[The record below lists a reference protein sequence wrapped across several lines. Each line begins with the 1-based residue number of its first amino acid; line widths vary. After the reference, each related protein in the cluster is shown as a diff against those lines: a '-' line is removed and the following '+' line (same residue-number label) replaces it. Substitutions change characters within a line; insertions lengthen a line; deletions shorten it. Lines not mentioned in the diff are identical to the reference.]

1 MQVFGIVGWK
11 NNGKTTLTERLISQ
25 LTLRGYKVSSVKHA
39 HHNVDIDEPGRDSY
53 RHRAA
58 GAKQTLLAT
67 DKRWALMHEYREQP
81 HLELAQ
87 LLHLFEPCDLVI
99 VEGYKGAEHPK
110 LEVVRNLNKRGFLA
124 NQMPNI
130 VAIATDKEDLA
141 INLPQLDINN
151 IQQVADFVLQH
162 TGLLTNTFEPSL
174 SAMPTMPPMPPVPAM
189 PAIPTKASNDC
200 YSSDQLLLPATVV
213 WQRMQAAVSTLVSSE
228 TLAIGECINRRLA
241 ADVTTA
247 YDSPRFNNVAVDG
260 YAFNYDAF
268 IHCHQLSLPLMA
280 QEANAGGSA
289 KLHLTSG
296 HCIRVLTGAR
306 MPLGADTVVMQED
319 VTITQ
324 HKDPAKDT
332 AEGITNVTLPND
344 CKAGTNWRPKG
355 EDVKAG
361 DIIINKGQQIRPQDI
376 GLAAAAGHAQLSV
389 YKKVKVALFSTG
401 NEVYELGEKL
411 PEDGIYDVNRHL
423 LKALL
428 TSLHCDV
435 TDLGILADDYDIVS
449 SALSEASKDHQ
460 LIITS
465 GGASTGSHDHVAAVL
480 KDIGVVH
487 GWRLAIK
494 PGRPLAFGNI
504 AKAFFLGLPGN
515 PVAAN
520 VCTLMFGQ
528 PLIRAIGGGG
538 WQRPKS
544 YFQKLGFDVNKK
556 AGRTEWLRVYQAVQ
570 SDGEI
575 LLKRSAS
582 HGSGILTSM
591 TRADG
596 LVEVDEATTSLPQGS
611 LVKFIP
617 FTSFGIGD
625 A

>member
-1 MQVFGIVGWK
+1 MHVFGVVGWK
-11 NNGKTTLTERLISQ
+11 NNGKTTLVERLISQ
-25 LTLRGYKVSSVKHA
+25 LTQMGYKVSSVKHA

-58 GAKQTLLAT
+58 GATQTLLAT
-67 DKRWALMHEYREQP
+67 EKRWALMHEYRNQEVP
-81 HLELAQ
+81 KLTQ

-124 NQMPNI
+124 DLMPNI
-130 VAIATDKEDLA
+130 VAVATDKDDLD

-162 TGLLTNTFEPSL
+162 TGLVAKTTNL
-174 SAMPTMPPMPPVPAM
+174 
-189 PAIPTKASNDC
+189 KQASNDC
-200 YSSDQLLLPATVV
+200 YSPDQQLLAASTV
-213 WQRMQAAVSTLVSSE
+213 WQRMQDAVSTQVQSE
-228 TLAIGECINRRLA
+228 TLALGECINRRLA
-241 ADVTTA
+241 EDVTTA
-247 YDSPRFNNVAVDG
+247 YDSPRFDNVAVDG
-260 YAFNYDAF
+260 YAFN
-268 IHCHQLSLPLMA
+268 HQELSSSLALPLMTA
-280 QEANAGGSA
+280 EANAGGSA
-289 KLHLTSG
+289 KLSLEKN

-306 MPLGADTVVMQED
+306 MPAGANTVVMQED
-319 VTITQ
+319 VLIV
-324 HKDPAKDT
+324 DN
-332 AEGITNVTLPND
+332 NVTMPAD
-344 CKAGTNWRPKG
+344 YKAGGNWRPKG

-376 GLAAAAGHAQLSV
+376 GLAAAAGHAQLKV
-389 YKKVKVALFSTG
+389 YTKVKVALFSTG
-401 NEVYELGEKL
+401 NEVYELGEEL

-428 TSLHCDV
+428 TSLHCEV
-435 TDLGILADDYDIVS
+435 TDLGILADDYDVVS
-449 SALSEASKDHQ
+449 NALSAASENHQ

-480 KDIGVVH
+480 KDIGEVH

-494 PGRPLAFGNI
+494 PGRPLAFGKVGNS
-504 AKAFFLGLPGN
+504 FFLGLPGN

-544 YFQKLGFDVNKK
+544 YFQKLGFDVKKK
-556 AGRTEWLRVYQAVQ
+556 AGRREWLRVYQEVQ
-570 SDGEI
+570 SNGEI

-596 LVEVDEATTSLPQGS
+596 LVEVDEATSSLPQGS
-611 LVKFIP
+611 LVDFIP
-617 FTSFGIGD
+617 FASFGIGD

>member
-1 MQVFGIVGWK
+1 MQVFGVVGWK
-11 NNGKTTLTERLISQ
+11 NNGKTTLVERLISQ
-25 LTLRGYKVSSVKHA
+25 LTLMGYKVSSVKHA
-39 HHNVDIDEPGRDSY
+39 HHDVDIDEPGRDSY

-58 GAKQTLLAT
+58 GATETLLAT
-67 DKRWALMHEYREQP
+67 DKRWALMHEYREQEVP
-81 HLELAQ
+81 KLTQ
-87 LLHLFEPCDLVI
+87 LLDLFEPCDLVI

-124 NQMPNI
+124 EIMPNI
-130 VAIATDKEDLA
+130 VAVATDKNDLD

-151 IQQVADFVLQH
+151 IQQVAEFVLQH
-162 TGLLTNTFEPSL
+162 TGFLGKAAKPAEP
-174 SAMPTMPPMPPVPAM
+174 TVPA
-189 PAIPTKASNDC
+189 KASNDC
-200 YSSDQLLLPATVV
+200 YSPDQQLMPAPVV
-213 WQRMQAAVSTLVSSE
+213 WQRMQDAVSTQVSCE

-241 ADVTTA
+241 QDVTTS

-260 YAFNYDAF
+260 YAFNYDDLTSSNN
-268 IHCHQLSLPLMA
+268 LSLPLMTA
-280 QEANAGGSA
+280 EANAGGSA
-289 KLHLTSG
+289 KLSLASG

-306 MPLGADTVVMQED
+306 MPLGANTVAMQED
-319 VTITQ
+319 VTIANPETNN
-324 HKDPAKDT
+324 A
-332 AEGITNVTLPND
+332 AVTNVTFPSD
-344 CKAGTNWRPKG
+344 CKAGGNWRPKG

-376 GLAAAAGHAQLSV
+376 GLAAAAGHAQLKV
-389 YKKVKVALFSTG
+389 YTKVKVALFSTG
-401 NEVYELGEKL
+401 NEVYELGEEL

-428 TSLHCDV
+428 KSLHCEV
-435 TDLGILADDYDIVS
+435 TDLGILADDYNLVRD
-449 SALSEASKDHQ
+449 ALSAASQNHQ

-480 KDIGVVH
+480 KDIGEVH

-494 PGRPLAFGNI
+494 PGRPLAFGKVGN
-504 AKAFFLGLPGN
+504 ALFLGLPGN

-520 VCTLMFGQ
+520 VCTLMFGH

-544 YFQKLGFDVNKK
+544 YFQKLGFDVKKK
-556 AGRTEWLRVYQAVQ
+556 AGRREWLRVYQDVQ
-570 SDGEI
+570 NNGET

-596 LVEVDEATTSLPQGS
+596 LVEIDEATSGLPQGS
-611 LVKFIP
+611 LVSFIP
-617 FTSFGIGD
+617 FASFGIGD

>member
-1 MQVFGIVGWK
+1 MHVFGVVGWK
-11 NNGKTTLTERLISQ
+11 NNGKTTLVERLISQ
-25 LTLRGYKVSSVKHA
+25 LTQMGYKVSSVKHA

-58 GAKQTLLAT
+58 GATQTLLAT
-67 DKRWALMHEYREQP
+67 EKRWALMHEYRNQEVP
-81 HLELAQ
+81 KLTQ

-124 NQMPNI
+124 DLMPNI
-130 VAIATDKEDLA
+130 VAVATDKDDLD

-162 TGLLTNTFEPSL
+162 TGLVAKTTNL
-174 SAMPTMPPMPPVPAM
+174 
-189 PAIPTKASNDC
+189 KQASNDC
-200 YSSDQLLLPATVV
+200 YSPDQQLLAASTV
-213 WQRMQAAVSTLVSSE
+213 WQRMQDAVSTQVPSE
-228 TLAIGECINRRLA
+228 TLALGECINRRLA
-241 ADVTTA
+241 EDVTTA
-247 YDSPRFNNVAVDG
+247 YDSPRFDNVAVDG
-260 YAFNYDAF
+260 YAFN
-268 IHCHQLSLPLMA
+268 HQELSSSLTLPLMTA
-280 QEANAGGSA
+280 EANAGGSA
-289 KLHLTSG
+289 KLSLEKN

-306 MPLGADTVVMQED
+306 MPAGADTVVMQED
-319 VTITQ
+319 VLIVDNLVTM
-324 HKDPAKDT
+324 PADH
-332 AEGITNVTLPND
+332 
-344 CKAGTNWRPKG
+344 KAGGNWRPKG

-376 GLAAAAGHAQLSV
+376 GLAAAAGHAKLKV
-389 YKKVKVALFSTG
+389 YTKVKVALFSTG
-401 NEVYELGEKL
+401 NEVYELGEEL

-428 TSLHCDV
+428 TSLHCEV
-435 TDLGILADDYDIVS
+435 TDLGILADDYNVVS
-449 SALSEASKDHQ
+449 DALSAASQNHQ

-480 KDIGVVH
+480 KSIGEVH

-494 PGRPLAFGNI
+494 PGRPLAFG
-504 AKAFFLGLPGN
+504 KVGDSFFLGLPGN

-544 YFQKLGFDVNKK
+544 YFQKLGFDVKKK
-556 AGRTEWLRVYQAVQ
+556 AGRREWLRVYQEVQ
-570 SDGEI
+570 SNGEI

-596 LVEVDEATTSLPQGS
+596 LVEVDEATSSLPQGS
-611 LVKFIP
+611 LVDFIP
-617 FTSFGIGD
+617 FASFGIGD

>member
-1 MQVFGIVGWK
+1 MQVFGVVGWK
-11 NNGKTTLTERLISQ
+11 NNGKTTLVERLISQ
-25 LTLRGYKVSSVKHA
+25 LTLMGYKVSSVKHA
-39 HHNVDIDEPGRDSY
+39 HHDVDIDEPGRDSY

-58 GAKQTLLAT
+58 GATETLLAT
-67 DKRWALMHEYREQP
+67 DKRWALMHEYREQEVP
-81 HLELAQ
+81 KLTQ
-87 LLHLFEPCDLVI
+87 LLDLFEPCDLVI

-124 NQMPNI
+124 EIMPNI
-130 VAIATDKEDLA
+130 VAVATDKNDLD

-151 IQQVADFVLQH
+151 IQQVAEFVLQH
-162 TGLLTNTFEPSL
+162 TGFIAKPTEP
-174 SAMPTMPPMPPVPAM
+174 TVPP
-189 PAIPTKASNDC
+189 KASNDC
-200 YSSDQLLLPATVV
+200 YSPDQQLLPAPIV
-213 WQRMQAAVSTLVSSE
+213 WQRMQDAVSTQVSCE
-228 TLAIGECINRRLA
+228 TLAIGECIHRRLA
-241 ADVTTA
+241 QDITTS

-260 YAFNYDAF
+260 YAFNYDDLTSSNN
-268 IHCHQLSLPLMA
+268 LSLPLMTA
-280 QEANAGGSA
+280 EANAGGSA
-289 KLHLTSG
+289 KLSLASG
-296 HCIRVLTGAR
+296 HCIKALTGAR

-319 VTITQ
+319 VTITN
-324 HKDPAKDT
+324 PENNNA
-332 AEGITNVTLPND
+332 AVTNVTFPSD
-344 CKAGTNWRPKG
+344 CKAGGNWRPKG

-376 GLAAAAGHAQLSV
+376 GLAAAAGHAQLKV
-389 YKKVKVALFSTG
+389 YTKVKVALFSTG
-401 NEVYELGEKL
+401 NEVYELGEEL

-428 TSLHCDV
+428 TSLHCEV
-435 TDLGILADDYDIVS
+435 TDLGILADDYNLVRD
-449 SALSEASKDHQ
+449 ALSAASKNHQ

-465 GGASTGSHDHVAAVL
+465 GGASTGSHDHVAAAL
-480 KDIGVVH
+480 KDIGEVH

-494 PGRPLAFGNI
+494 PGRPLAFG
-504 AKAFFLGLPGN
+504 KVGTAFFLGLPGN

-520 VCTLMFGQ
+520 VCTLMFGH

-544 YFQKLGFDVNKK
+544 YVQKLGFDVKKK
-556 AGRTEWLRVYQAVQ
+556 AGRREWLRVYQDVQ
-570 SDGEI
+570 SNGET

-596 LVEVDEATTSLPQGS
+596 LVEVGEATSNLPQGS
-611 LVKFIP
+611 LVNFIP
-617 FTSFGIGD
+617 FASFGIGD